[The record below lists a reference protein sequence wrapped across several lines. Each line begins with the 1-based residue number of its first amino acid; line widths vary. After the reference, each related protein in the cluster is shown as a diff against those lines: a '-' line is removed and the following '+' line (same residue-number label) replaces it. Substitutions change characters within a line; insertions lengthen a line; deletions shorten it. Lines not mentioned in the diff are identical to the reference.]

1 MYENGTFKAGL
12 SDRALETFEA
22 EFSGQTHT
30 NWAKRSLFAIEN
42 NYDLG
47 LAAKVNMIFTWRW
60 KYEYLCDKWATSFF
74 RLLYTR

>member
-47 LAAKVNMIFTWRW
+47 LAAKVNMILHGDGSRIP
-60 KYEYLCDKWATSFF
+60 L
-74 RLLYTR
+74 

>member
-47 LAAKVNMIFTWRW
+47 WRQ
-60 KYEYLCDKWATSFF
+60 
-74 RLLYTR
+74 R

>member
-1 MYENGTFKAGL
+1 MGTFLIVYMKSIVKMYENGTFKAGL

-47 LAAKVNMIFTWRW
+47 LAAKVNMI
-60 KYEYLCDKWATSFF
+60 YMEMEV
-74 RLLYTR
+74 